1 MKQCQKILYRNGTVY
16 ITPDGIKFVKGDIP
30 ECKDSIRHDFKRI
43 KIIDFIC
50 LKKNGFEA
58 IFTPKG
64 IKSDFVEFILKTSE
78 DILDDFNHAT
88 HFQLVVNKITALGY
102 LLTSWK
108 TPTEPK
114 AVVIRNRHL
123 GQYQNGKSLLA
134 KAVGM
139 IHDLDSSYNWDEYG
153 FQDVNPNADV
163 ILIDD
168 VDRNFKFQSLFLAIT
183 DDLVI
188 YPKAAPKIVVDWA
201 DSPKFV
207 LTTNDYIKGAHE
219 GSAKRRIAYV
229 DVSGHYNI
237 GHSPMD
243 DFGHLLF
250 KGWDINQWQ
259 LFDNFMMEC
268 IMYYF
273 RSYNNNWGGPGQGIV
288 PPPGKV

>member
-1 MKQCQKILYRNGTVY
+1 MKQCQKILYRNGTAYV
-16 ITPDGIKFVKGDIP
+16 TPDGIKFVKGDNS
-30 ECKDSIRHDFKRI
+30 ECKNSIRLDFKRI
-43 KIIDFIC
+43 KIIDFISRNE
-50 LKKNGFEA
+50 NGFEV

-64 IKSDFVEFILKTSE
+64 IKSDFIEFILHTS
-78 DILDDFNHAT
+78 DDLLDDFNHAT

-102 LLTSWK
+102 LLTGWK
-108 TPTEPK
+108 TPTEAK

-139 IHDLDSSYNWDEYG
+139 ICDLDSSNNWDEYG

-168 VDRNFKFQSLFLAIT
+168 VDRNFNFQSLFLAIT

-188 YPKAAPKIVVDWA
+188 YRKNQPKVVVPWIE
-201 DSPKFV
+201 SPKFV
-207 LTTNDYIKGAHE
+207 LTTNDFVKGANE

-250 KGWDINQWQ
+250 KDWDINQWQ

-268 IMYYF
+268 IMWYF

-288 PPPGKV
+288 PPPEKI

>member
-1 MKQCQKILYRNGTVY
+1 MKQCQEILYRNGTVY
-16 ITPDGIKFVKGDIP
+16 VTPDGIKFVKGDNSK
-30 ECKDSIRHDFKRI
+30 CMDSIRLDFKRI
-43 KIIDFIC
+43 KVIDSIR
-50 LKKNGFEA
+50 FEENSFKV

-64 IKSDFVEFILKTSE
+64 IKADFIEFILHTS
-78 DILDDFNHAT
+78 DDLLDDFDFDAH
-88 HFQLVVNKITALGY
+88 HQLILNKITALGY
-102 LLTSWK
+102 MLTGWK
-108 TPTEPK
+108 TPTESK

-134 KAVGM
+134 KAIGM
-139 IHDLDSSYNWDEYG
+139 IRDLDSSNNWDEYG

-168 VDRNFKFQSLFLAIT
+168 VDRNFKFQSLFAAIT

-188 YPKAAPKIVVDWA
+188 CGKNQPEVVVPWV
-201 DSPKFV
+201 DSPKFM
-207 LTTNDYIKGAHE
+207 LTTNDYIKGANE

-229 DVSGHYNI
+229 DVSGHYSTAHTPI
-237 GHSPMD
+237 D

-250 KGWDINQWQ
+250 KDWNINQWQ

-268 IMYYF
+268 IMWYF

-288 PPPGKV
+288 PPPEKV